1 MERTLVNATAN
12 TEDSKAK
19 LDLVVSAE
27 NKLSEVYKA
36 KKVVDNHFD
45 IAVDSTSNVFST
57 TVQGKGKDAKV
68 ITKEVMIAR
77 TYDGKK
83 AIEIHGADKIAA
95 YNRIKYINEVAK
107 VSTFA
112 IPCELARIAREKLYE
127 VGDCDSVQAYA
138 LRFFGLSK
146 KTVNQYIRIA
156 EYFLE
161 SGINEDGATYY
172 RIKSPFN
179 LYPSLTMGHFVEL
192 LAYISEHNDDGTP
205 KKDKDGN
212 IIQKDIDT
220 FFTDLE
226 SKEVNLTGTTSK
238 LREELIKKVKNV
250 VDAKNPPKPQDGNGN
265 GDDDNN
271 GGDNGGDNG
280 EDGNTGNTMTPEQ
293 LAYLESRNACSL
305 ISKNIEVYS
314 DMWTD
319 AKKALKLIN
328 QLMKLI
334 KVEDSAN
341 QADQADQADQAH

>member
-1 MERTLVNATAN
+1 MERTLANVTVNAEEKKN
-12 TEDSKAK
+12 T
-19 LDLVVSAE
+19 DLVVSAE
-27 NKLSEVYKA
+27 NKLSEVYKDR
-36 KKVVDNHFD
+36 KVVDNHFD

-68 ITKEVMIAR
+68 ITKEVMIAK

-112 IPCELARIAREKLYE
+112 IPCELARVAREKLYE

-161 SGINEDGATYY
+161 TGINEDGATYY
-172 RIKSPFN
+172 RVKSPFN

-192 LAYISEHNDDGTP
+192 LAYISEHNADGTP
-205 KKDKDGN
+205 VKDKDGN
-212 IIQKDIDT
+212 IVQKDIET
-220 FFTDLE
+220 FFTELE
-226 SKEVNLTGTTSK
+226 SKDVKLDSTTSK

-250 VDAKNPPKPQDGNGN
+250 VDANKPATPADGNG
-265 GDDDNN
+265 GADNADSAEN
-271 GGDNGGDNG
+271 T
-280 EDGNTGNTMTPEQ
+280 DGADSAESNDTNMTPAE
-293 LAYLESRNACSL
+293 LAYLETRNAVSL
-305 ISKNIEVYS
+305 ISKNIEIYNE
-314 DMWTD
+314 MWTD
-319 AKKALKLIN
+319 TAKALKLIN
-328 QLMKLI
+328 QLLKLI
-334 KVEDSAN
+334 KTEETTATTTTADSTDSAEN
-341 QADQADQADQAH
+341 K